1 MLGKIYNIKKMKISN
16 EDKIK
21 CIDYL
26 FEFENMIKPY
36 FGLYN
41 INDEH
46 LRLFLNENKIF
57 LGKTNKKDRI
67 KALKSKYYIVF
78 EQNKPYNKD
87 NDVVHHLLR
96 HVRNAIAHGRIFKKG
111 KAKFYIEDFGKTGN
125 KTMEG
130 NIDKKVFFLL
140 LEQLKQSKTNKNV

>member
-1 MLGKIYNIKKMKISN
+1 MKISN

-26 FEFENMIKPY
+26 FEFESMIKPY

-46 LRLFLNENKIF
+46 LRHFLNENKIF
-57 LGKTNKKDRI
+57 LGKTNKNDRA

-78 EQNKPYNKD
+78 EQNKPFNRD

-96 HVRNAIAHGRIFKKG
+96 HVRNAITHGRISKKG
-111 KAKFYIEDFGKTGN
+111 KSKFYIEDIGKAGN

-140 LEQLKQSKTNKNV
+140 LVQLKQSKTNKIV